1 MFFYRDKTGTNMG
14 KQRIS
19 YDGIIQY
26 KTPIYSKR
34 GKEAYVYWYVLD
46 PQSVLDG
53 SPKLKRLKKKF
64 NYIKGKRERDTEA
77 LRFRDE
83 IARKL
88 AQGWNP
94 LMQESGRRGFA
105 VIEECLTKYKRFLAK
120 KFKEDVIKKATIDNY
135 LCRLNKL
142 ERYIEQQSTPYIYM
156 YQMDLA
162 FFEGFLEYIYIDRDT
177 STRTRNNYLNWL
189 SSFCAYMKSNGYMEK
204 NFAEHISR
212 LRMGDKQRKPI
223 VEKDIKLLSEYL
235 DKENKHFLLAC
246 LMMYYTLVRP
256 NELTYIQ
263 LKDFNLKEQTLFLSQ
278 QFTKNRKDAVVTIPA
293 KIIRLMVELGTF
305 NNPDTFYLFGKGFV
319 PSEKKAEGRIFREY
333 FVKVR
338 EALGWPDYYQFYSLK
353 DSGITDAID
362 SVGLTVAKDQARHSS
377 VAVTNKYVRKEQMK
391 AHPELKNFEGN
402 L

>member
-1 MFFYRDKTGTNMG
+1 MIKPRLN
-14 KQRIS
+14 
-19 YDGIIQY
+19 YDGIVQY
-26 KTPIYSKR
+26 KTPIYSKK

-53 SPKLKRLKKKF
+53 NPKLKRLKKKF
-64 NYIKGKRERDTEA
+64 NHIKSKRERDEAA

-83 IARKL
+83 VARKL

-94 LMQESGRRGFA
+94 LVQERGKRGFA
-105 VIEECLTKYKRFLAK
+105 VIEESILKYRRFLAK
-120 KFKEDVIKKATIDNY
+120 KLKEDVIKKATIDNY

-142 ERYIEQQSTPYIYM
+142 EKYIEQQPTPYIYM
-156 YQMDLA
+156 YQLDLP

-189 SSFCAYMKSNGYMEK
+189 SSFCAYMKSNGFMET
-204 NFAEHISR
+204 NFAEQLTR
-212 LRMGDKQRKPI
+212 LRVNEKQRKPI
-223 VEKDIKLLSEYL
+223 EEKDIKQLAEYL
-235 DKENKHFLLAC
+235 EKENRHFLLAC

-263 LKDFNLKEQTLFLSQ
+263 LKDFNLKEQTLYLSHE
-278 QFTKNRKDAVVTIPA
+278 FTKNRKDAMVTIPA
-293 KIIRLMVELGTF
+293 KIIRLMVELETF
-305 NNPDTFYLFGKGFV
+305 NHPDTFYLFGKGFI
-319 PSEKKAEGRIFREY
+319 PSEKKEEGRIFREY

-338 EALGWPDYYQFYSLK
+338 QALNWPDYYQFYSLK

-362 SVGLTVAKDQARHSS
+362 AVGLTVAKDQARHSS

-391 AHPELKNFEGN
+391 AHPELKNFEGK